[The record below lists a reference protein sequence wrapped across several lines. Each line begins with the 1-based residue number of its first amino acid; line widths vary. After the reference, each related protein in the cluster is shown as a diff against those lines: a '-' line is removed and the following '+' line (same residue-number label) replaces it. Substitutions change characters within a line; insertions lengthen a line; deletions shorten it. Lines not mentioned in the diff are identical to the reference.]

1 MSVRSQQLTT
11 SISTARDYEIAIVT
25 WSNYLS
31 SPVRAFCAATGFRY
45 LSNEVRGLT
54 PGLLSAALM
63 IVS

>member
-11 SISTARDYEIAIVT
+11 SISIARDCEIVIVT

-45 LSNEVRGLT
+45 HLSSPVRAFC
-54 PGLLSAALM
+54 AATGFCYRPM
-63 IVS
+63 R

>member
-1 MSVRSQQLTT
+1 MSARSQQLTT
-11 SISTARDYEIAIVT
+11 SISIARDCEIVIVT

-45 LSNEVRGLT
+45 PSNEVR
-54 PGLLSAALM
+54 GLLSAALM